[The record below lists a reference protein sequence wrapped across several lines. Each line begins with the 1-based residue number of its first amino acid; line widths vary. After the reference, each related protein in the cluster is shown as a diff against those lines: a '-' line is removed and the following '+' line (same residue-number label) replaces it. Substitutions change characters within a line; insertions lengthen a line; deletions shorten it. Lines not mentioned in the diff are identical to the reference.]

1 MTSFYGYNISFS
13 VVALIVMTILL
24 AIISVQYSSTNL
36 VSKRFKFF
44 LISGFMMIALDIFTV
59 FTNGE
64 AKHFPVFIS
73 MILNGI
79 YFFSG
84 GVVGIFFLYYIVSVA
99 FKNASEKTKKMLY
112 IVNLAVLGVYALS
125 LILNN
130 WFGFYFYFDE
140 ALVYSSGPIYIL
152 VNLVTIVYVVE
163 TLVIMFMKHK
173 EFNTRQMVSTM
184 IFYAFFFMSFIFQ
197 LTLFRTTLLS
207 DLGVALGA
215 LIVFFSIESPDYIK
229 LMATLNELNE
239 LEASLEI
246 QVENR
251 THELDKEKKSYEELT
266 LETLASLANVIDAK
280 DHYTNGHSFRVAA
293 YSKGIAEEL
302 GLSRQECEQIYFA
315 GLIHD
320 VGKIGINEAILT
332 KPGKLDPREYEII
345 KAHPALGG
353 DILKGIKEFPIFEA
367 VARSHHERYDGG
379 GYPDKLG
386 GFDIPL
392 EARIVAVA
400 DAYDAMTSDRSYRK
414 ALSDEAAIKELK
426 RCRGSQFDPAPLDAF
441 LALIEK
447 YDDSIKNHIDELARD
462 IDKRNTLGEY

>member
-73 MILNGI
+73 MILN
-79 YFFSG
+79 

-293 YSKGIAEEL
+293 YSKGISGGA
-302 GLSRQECEQIYFA
+302 
-315 GLIHD
+315 
-320 VGKIGINEAILT
+320 
-332 KPGKLDPREYEII
+332 
-345 KAHPALGG
+345 AL
-353 DILKGIKEFPIFEA
+353 
-367 VARSHHERYDGG
+367 R
-379 GYPDKLG
+379 
-386 GFDIPL
+386 
-392 EARIVAVA
+392 ARIVHAATVA
-400 DAYDAMTSDRSYRK
+400 DYKD
-414 ALSDEAAIKELK
+414 IF
-426 RCRGSQFDPAPLDAF
+426 SQF
-441 LALIEK
+441 IC
-447 YDDSIKNHIDELARD
+447 
-462 IDKRNTLGEY
+462 

>member
-1 MTSFYGYNISFS
+1 M
-13 VVALIVMTILL
+13 
-24 AIISVQYSSTNL
+24 Q
-36 VSKRFKFF
+36 
-44 LISGFMMIALDIFTV
+44 
-59 FTNGE
+59 
-64 AKHFPVFIS
+64 
-73 MILNGI
+73 
-79 YFFSG
+79 
-84 GVVGIFFLYYIVSVA
+84 
-99 FKNASEKTKKMLY
+99 
-112 IVNLAVLGVYALS
+112 
-125 LILNN
+125 
-130 WFGFYFYFDE
+130 
-140 ALVYSSGPIYIL
+140 
-152 VNLVTIVYVVE
+152 
-163 TLVIMFMKHK
+163 
-173 EFNTRQMVSTM
+173 
-184 IFYAFFFMSFIFQ
+184 
-197 LTLFRTTLLS
+197 
-207 DLGVALGA
+207 
-215 LIVFFSIESPDYIK
+215 
-229 LMATLNELNE
+229 ELNE
-239 LEASLEI
+239 LKASLEI

-462 IDKRNTLGEY
+462 IDKRNTLGEH